1 MNWLRNLRGRVRAL
15 FRKEQLDGAM
25 AEEMRSH
32 IEMQMQENIE
42 AQMEAEE
49 ARFDALRRFG
59 WTNESRNLPGTAR
72 RALARDARSG
82 YPLRCPATP
91 EEPRFHHRGSVD
103 DDLGIGSGRGC
114 V

>member
-42 AQMEAEE
+42 AGMEAEE

-59 WTNESRNLPGTAR
+59 WTESIQEACREQRGVRWLETLVLISASVPGN
-72 RALARDARSG
+72 
-82 YPLRCPATP
+82 
-91 EEPRFHHRGSVD
+91 
-103 DDLGIGSGRGC
+103 SGRTPVSPPWLC
-114 V
+114 